1 MNERMAYPSAEG
13 VDLNITLERALDDA
27 SSVLRSEAARLGAE
41 AVAVLFS
48 AGSQVEITYSWS
60 RLPDCAPKQ
69 HLSSIG
75 PVRFEALK
83 TISGPIEAGN
93 PLAPL
98 LRELVSLQS
107 QSFLLFPWRMQQRVV
122 TVVFCFAMSAPP
134 FIQAPDVVMEK
145 LRLIGLATW
154 SVKEIAGLRSQLK
167 TVISRLAGRKL
178 VERAKGVLQ
187 VDQGISEEGAYEH
200 LRRLSRKR
208 RITLAALAEE
218 VVRGRRGRNDSAEQS
233 TTDSELPS

>member
-107 QSFLLFPWRMQQRVV
+107 QSFFFFHGECNNGW
-122 TVVFCFAMSAPP
+122 
-134 FIQAPDVVMEK
+134 
-145 LRLIGLATW
+145 
-154 SVKEIAGLRSQLK
+154 
-167 TVISRLAGRKL
+167 
-178 VERAKGVLQ
+178 
-187 VDQGISEEGAYEH
+187 
-200 LRRLSRKR
+200 
-208 RITLAALAEE
+208 
-218 VVRGRRGRNDSAEQS
+218 
-233 TTDSELPS
+233 LP